1 MTRPINKRTKRT
13 AGTWGLGH
21 SPMAGLLFLAMVS
34 LCAIP
39 AAYAQV
45 AASKE
50 EAGEV
55 ALKQVAGDGKVLS
68 IEEEKPHFKVKV
80 LVDGKV
86 SVVIVIKDPASTQ
99 E

>member
-1 MTRPINKRTKRT
+1 MNRLNHKLTERTDSARP
-13 AGTWGLGH
+13 L
-21 SPMAGLLFLAMVS
+21 AGLRMVCLS
-34 LCAIP
+34 MIVTLCLCCVP
-39 AAYAQV
+39 VAYAQV

-50 EAGEV
+50 EAGEL

-86 SVVIVIKDPASTQ
+86 SVVIVIKDPAAV
-99 E
+99 EE